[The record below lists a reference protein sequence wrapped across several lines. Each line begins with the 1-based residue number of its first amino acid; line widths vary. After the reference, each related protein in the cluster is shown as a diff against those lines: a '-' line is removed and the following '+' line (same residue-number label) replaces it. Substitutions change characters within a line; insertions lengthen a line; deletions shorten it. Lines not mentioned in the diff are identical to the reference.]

1 MCGADTQY
9 SLPSV
14 DVSKERVSYE
24 FSMGVPLPGPS
35 AETLG
40 PGPANYDPTPVDVF
54 KKRMGCGVVFKERF
68 GKEPLKKSLTEDAYC
83 RYEGM
88 APVPPSETGTK
99 FGSEIQRPD
108 LTNKNTNPTLKC
120 YASHKPGTP
129 STYTHRGGKHP
140 RAQRVSIGPTPGC
153 PMEPRFR
160 RTRDLTRDAYLAA
173 GNPEEQ
179 MMATQK
185 RRNPAVTM
193 QAPLPKQKSRSAIN
207 DLHMERLC
215 LHSIFQM

>member
-129 STYTHRGGKHP
+129 STSFP
-140 RAQRVSIGPTPGC
+140 P
-153 PMEPRFR
+153 
-160 RTRDLTRDAYLAA
+160 DLFELASDVA
-173 GNPEEQ
+173 MVG
-179 MMATQK
+179 
-185 RRNPAVTM
+185 
-193 QAPLPKQKSRSAIN
+193 APPSDVVASQ
-207 DLHMERLC
+207 
-215 LHSIFQM
+215 IFQMHPDPGPVVNVGNKKRLYF